1 MPEKIRYQKN
11 IPQDLDR
18 ILTRYQSELTA
29 NRVRSSIS
37 RTFELIESFPKMY
50 AVVYDDIRLVKTKDY
65 PVMIQFR
72 LLEDVPVILPIFFA
86 GEKNE

>member
-18 ILTRYQSELTA
+18 TLTRYQSELTA

-72 LLEDVPVILPIFFA
+72 LLEDVPVILSIFFA